1 MSADAG
7 WWPDWALFGD
17 ALVVGVLLAAVLPCF
32 GVLLVLRQQVF
43 VAAAIGQAANFGI
56 ALALASGLAVAHGHG
71 QDDAEHRTFVVGA
84 GLLAAVGTAI
94 AALRRLSARAS
105 TLEAHS
111 ALVFLG
117 GSAGAMVLLADQPHG
132 LQELQRLFLSSLL
145 AVDRADLG
153 WAFGTALA
161 TAAALAT
168 RSRHLLGW
176 ALEPRAAA
184 AHGTPI
190 GTYDL
195 VVGAVL
201 GIAIGQAIHAT
212 GLLFTFGATILP
224 VLAARELA
232 GSLRTVLVLAPSLG
246 AGGMVAAFALG
257 HRLDLPPGQLAV
269 ALWAGLVATSAV
281 LRRARA
287 GHV

>member
-1 MSADAG
+1 MIGSG

-17 ALVVGVLLAAVLPCF
+17 AILVGVLLAAVLPCL

-56 ALALASGLAVAHGHG
+56 AVALASGLASAHGHG
-71 QDDAEHRTFVVGA
+71 HDDSEHRTFVVGA
-84 GLLAAVGTAI
+84 GLLAAAATAVV
-94 AALRRLSARAS
+94 ALRRLTARAS

-111 ALVFLG
+111 AWVFLG

-145 AVDRADLG
+145 AVDRADVW
-153 WAFGTALA
+153 WALGTALA
-161 TAAALAT
+161 VAVAMAT
-168 RSRHLLGW
+168 RRRHLLGW

-184 AHGTPI
+184 AHGTSV
-190 GTYDL
+190 GRYDL
-195 VVGAVL
+195 VVGCVL
-201 GIAIGQAIHAT
+201 GVAIGHAIHAT

-232 GSLRTVLVLAPSLG
+232 TSLG
-246 AGGMVAAFALG
+246 AVLATAPAIGVFGQLAAFALG

-269 ALWAGLVATSAV
+269 ALWAATVGVAAIG
-281 LRRARA
+281 RRCGTAPS
-287 GHV
+287 